1 LQAVP
6 SPRLNPFRW
15 PLRSCA
21 LFVAL
26 AATVIVDGARRTPS
40 AIAQGETRSLTFI
53 HNHTKESATVTF
65 KRWGSYDSSALD
77 QLNWLMRDW
86 RRDQKIRMNPRLF
99 DLVWEAHREA
109 GSSSPIYINSAY
121 RSPDTNAMLRRRSR
135 GVSKHSQHM
144 NGNALDFYLGDVS
157 MGRVREVAMR
167 MQRGGVG
174 YYPNANTGFVHL
186 DVGSVRSWPR
196 MSRDQLARLF
206 PDEMT
211 VHLPRE
217 GGAMA
222 RYEDARAMI
231 VARGGSVGGYGG
243 DEEIESWSGGAG
255 FFAALFGGGRGR
267 SGGGGGSPTGSDDAG
282 VRTFALNNGRTPSA
296 PVAVAEASP
305 APRSLR
311 GRRGVA
317 PAEQPQTQIASAA
330 PAQGFSLFSNPSPV
344 QTARQEP
351 APPVQVPAPAP
362 VAAAPIVVASAPPP
376 TPEPRARAIPV
387 VAELPMPPRRP
398 AEFSRTALAALA
410 NIPLPPIRPGASD
423 LVASAPQVAA
433 PAVDALG
440 AIRRPASAT
449 DESARPAAAPA
460 QAVAYAPVATPRA
473 PLRPTA
479 VVAASTS
486 ALPAAPAKPAP
497 ETAPTARTRVL
508 AAPVASKVALAP
520 VDAILM
526 EFRRKADVGP
536 SAGVFS
542 GAAVKPRVASAK
554 LN

>member
-1 LQAVP
+1 MQAAQP
-6 SPRLNPFRW
+6 PRPVSLRW
-15 PLRSCA
+15 PLRSGVVIAA
-21 LFVAL
+21 LVA
-26 AATVIVDGARRTPS
+26 AVIADGARPTPS
-40 AIAQGETRSLTFI
+40 AIAQGETRQLTFI
-53 HNHTKESATVTF
+53 HNHTKESVTVAF
-65 KRWGSYDSSALD
+65 RRWGSYDSSALE

-86 RRDQKIRMNPRLF
+86 RRDQKIRMNPKLF

-135 GVSKHSQHM
+135 AVSKHSQHM

-157 MGRVREVAMR
+157 MSRVREVAMR

-211 VHLPRE
+211 VHLPA
-217 GGAMA
+217 GGGTMA
-222 RYEDARAMI
+222 RYEEARSMI
-231 VARGGSVGGYGG
+231 IARGGSVGGYSG
-243 DEEIESWSGGAG
+243 DEEMEGWSGGAG

-267 SGGGGGSPTGSDDAG
+267 GGGGGSAGPSGSDDAG
-282 VRTFALNNGRTPSA
+282 VRTFALNGGRTPSA
-296 PVAVAEASP
+296 PVAVAEATP
-305 APRSLR
+305 ARSLR
-311 GRRGVA
+311 GRRGA
-317 PAEQPQTQIASAA
+317 PAAEPAPTQVASAA
-330 PAQGFSLFSNPSPV
+330 PSPVFSLFSNPTPQ

-351 APPVQVPAPAP
+351 APQVQVPAPAP
-362 VAAAPIVVASAPPP
+362 VTAAPIVVASAPPP
-376 TPEPRARAIPV
+376 AAAPPARAVPV
-387 VAELPMPPRRP
+387 VAALPMPPRRP
-398 AEFSRTALAALA
+398 AEFSRTALASLT
-410 NIPLPPIRPGASD
+410 NIPLPPTRPSAPD

-433 PAVDALG
+433 PAVEALG
-440 AIRRPASAT
+440 AIRRPAAET
-449 DESARPAAAPA
+449 EEAARPAAAPS
-460 QAVAYAPVATPRA
+460 QIVAYAPVAPARP

-479 VVAASTS
+479 VVAASAS
-486 ALPAAPAKPAP
+486 ATPAAPAKPAV
-497 ETAPTARTRVL
+497 EAAPTARTRVL
-508 AAPVASKVALAP
+508 ATPVASKVALAP

-554 LN
+554 FN